1 MPPFNNPYQPYQ
13 PYQPNP
19 YGQPTYGFQQ
29 PPYQPQIQQPQPQ
42 VQKPLFDFVNGVEGA
57 KSYRLLPNQSAILLD
72 NDNSLMYI
80 KTANALGQS
89 AIEYYSIQKTTEE
102 MLRGTPKQEV
112 SFVSREDFDE
122 LVKKVTLLERAV
134 RPQQDKSNE

>member
-1 MPPFNNPYQPYQ
+1 MPYNPYQ

-19 YGQPTYGFQQ
+19 YGQPAYGFQQ
-29 PPYQPQIQQPQPQ
+29 PTYQPPQPQPQ

-102 MLRGTPKQEV
+102 SLRGTPKQEP
-112 SFVSREDFDE
+112 SASYVSRDDFDA
-122 LVKKVTLLERAV
+122 LVKKVTLMERAMK
-134 RPQQDKSNE
+134 PQQDKPNE